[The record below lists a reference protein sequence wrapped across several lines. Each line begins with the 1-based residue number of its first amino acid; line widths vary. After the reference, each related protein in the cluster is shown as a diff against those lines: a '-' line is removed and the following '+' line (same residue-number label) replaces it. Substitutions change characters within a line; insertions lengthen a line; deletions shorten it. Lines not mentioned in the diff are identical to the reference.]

1 MLGFHTSNDNFDT
14 DLKDFRREKY
24 PETEIEKLKEK
35 LENVEIKNIIKSING
50 NKIPR
55 FNLKLYTFFC
65 DSITRSPTSNFMYD
79 IITTNNFFRNVH
91 RLINVNVHLHHS
103 QTAGKIL
110 VYSHDFCNWK
120 ARENKSEIPMIAHSL
135 FGFDKFGFF
144 LIKGYRA
151 TAWDTKDLNF
161 GGSNLTYKLSEHC
174 WRN

>member
-35 LENVEIKNIIKSING
+35 IENVEIKNIIKSING

-55 FNLKLYTFFC
+55 FNLKLYTFIC

-91 RLINVNVHLHHS
+91 RMIKVNVHLHHS
-103 QTAGKIL
+103 HTAGKIL
-110 VYSHDFCNWK
+110 GYSHDFCNWS

-135 FGFDKFGFF
+135 FSFDKFFCFF
-144 LIKGYRA
+144 
-151 TAWDTKDLNF
+151 F
-161 GGSNLTYKLSEHC
+161 
-174 WRN
+174 